1 MQANDLISIGQLA
14 QRVGVSVSA
23 VRFYETR
30 GLVSASRN
38 GAGQRRFLRSDVRRI
53 SFVLIAQKLGFTIA
67 EIGVQLAGLPQ
78 GRTPT
83 QADWSQI
90 SARFGQVLD
99 ERIAALNLMRD
110 RLDGCIGCGCL
121 SLKTCALYNPD
132 DRMAAKGSGP
142 RYLLGDRRV
151 KAAPQE

>member
-1 MQANDLISIGQLA
+1 MQANDSISIGQLA
-14 QRVGVSVSA
+14 ERTGVSVSA
-23 VRFYETR
+23 VRFYEAR

-38 GAGQRRFLRSDVRRI
+38 AGGQRRFLRSDVRRVA
-53 SFVLIAQKLGFTIA
+53 FVLIAQKLGFTIA
-67 EIGVQLAGLPQ
+67 EIGDQLASLPQ

-99 ERIAALNLMRD
+99 ERIAGLTAMRD

-121 SLKTCALYNPD
+121 SLKACALYNPG
-132 DRMAAKGSGP
+132 DRIAARGPGP
-142 RYLLGDRRV
+142 RYLLGDRRR
-151 KAAPQE
+151 KA